1 MERAL
6 LSWSGGKDSAL
17 ALAEVRTR
25 RSLDVV
31 ALLTTVTQDYGR
43 VSMHGVRR
51 TLLKAQADALGL
63 PLVEVP
69 ITRDATNEEYE
80 TNMARTLSAFKQA
93 GVTTVVFGDLFLADV
108 RAYREEK
115 LRLADMK
122 AVFPIW
128 KRDPERLAR
137 CFIAAGFRA
146 VTTCVDTQALA
157 PEFVGREFD
166 EAFLAD
172 LPDGVDPCGENGEF
186 HSFVYEGPILRR
198 AILVKMGET
207 VLRDGRFAF
216 CDLVEA

>member
-1 MERAL
+1 M
-6 LSWSGGKDSAL
+6 SWSGGKDSAL

-63 PLVEVP
+63 PLVEVS
-69 ITRDATNEEYE
+69 ITRGATNEEYE
-80 TNMARTLSAFKQA
+80 TSMARTLSASKEA
-93 GVTTVVFGDLFLADV
+93 GVATVVFGDLFLEDL

-115 LRLADMK
+115 LRQADMK

-128 KRDPERLAR
+128 KSDPERLAQR
-137 CFIAAGFRA
+137 FIAAGFRA

-157 PEFVGREFD
+157 REFVGREFD

-186 HSFVYEGPILRR
+186 HSFVYDGPILRR
-198 AILVKMGET
+198 AIAVRTGEK
-207 VLRDGRFAF
+207 VLREGRFAF
-216 CDLVEA
+216 CDLVEG

>member
-1 MERAL
+1 M
-6 LSWSGGKDSAL
+6 SWSGGKDSAL

-63 PLVEVP
+63 PLVEVS
-69 ITRDATNEEYE
+69 ITRGATNEEYE
-80 TNMARTLSAFKQA
+80 TSMARTLSAYKEA
-93 GVTTVVFGDLFLADV
+93 GVTTVVFGDLFLEDL

-115 LRLADMK
+115 LRRADMK

-128 KRDPERLAR
+128 KSDPERLAQR
-137 CFIAAGFRA
+137 FIAAGFRA

-157 PEFVGREFD
+157 REFVGREFD

-186 HSFVYEGPILRR
+186 HSFVYDGPILRR
-198 AILVKMGET
+198 AIAVRTGEK
-207 VLRDGRFAF
+207 VLREGRFAF
-216 CDLVEA
+216 CDLVEG

>member
-1 MERAL
+1 M
-6 LSWSGGKDSAL
+6 SWSGGKDSAL

-63 PLVEVP
+63 PLVEVS
-69 ITRDATNEEYE
+69 ITRGATNEEYE
-80 TNMARTLSAFKQA
+80 TSMARTLSASKEA
-93 GVTTVVFGDLFLADV
+93 GVATVVFGDLFLEDL

-115 LRLADMK
+115 LRRADLR

-128 KRDPERLAR
+128 KSDPERLAR
-137 CFIAAGFRA
+137 RFIAAGFKA
-146 VTTCVDTQALA
+146 LTTCVDTQALA
-157 PEFVGREFD
+157 REFVGREFD

-186 HSFVYEGPILRR
+186 HSFVYDGPILRR
-198 AILVKMGET
+198 AIAVRTGEK
-207 VLRDGRFAF
+207 VLREGRFAF
-216 CDLVEA
+216 CDLVEG

>member
-1 MERAL
+1 M
-6 LSWSGGKDSAL
+6 SWSGGKDSAL

-63 PLVEVP
+63 PLVEVS

-80 TNMARTLSAFKQA
+80 TSMARTLSASKEA
-93 GVTTVVFGDLFLADV
+93 GVATVVFGDLFLEDL

-115 LRLADMK
+115 LRRADLR

-128 KRDPERLAR
+128 KSDPERLAR
-137 CFIAAGFRA
+137 RFIAAGFKA
-146 VTTCVDTQALA
+146 LTTCVDTQALA
-157 PEFVGREFD
+157 REFVGREFD

-186 HSFVYEGPILRR
+186 HSFVYDGPILRR
-198 AILVKMGET
+198 AIAVRTGEK
-207 VLRDGRFAF
+207 VLREGRFAF
-216 CDLVEA
+216 CDLVEG

>member
-1 MERAL
+1 M
-6 LSWSGGKDSAL
+6 SWSGGKDSAI
-17 ALAEVRTR
+17 ALFEVRMR

-31 ALLTTVTQDYGR
+31 ALLTTVTQDYDR

-51 TLLKAQADALGL
+51 TLLQAQADALGL

-80 TNMARTLSAFKQA
+80 SSMARTLSASKQD
-93 GVTTVVFGDLFLADV
+93 GVTAVVFGDLFLEDI

-115 LRLADMK
+115 LCQADLK

-128 KRDPERLAR
+128 KSDPGRLAHR
-137 CFIAAGFRA
+137 FIAAGFRA

-166 EAFLAD
+166 EALLAD

-186 HSFVYEGPILRR
+186 HSFVYDGPILRR
-198 AILVKMGET
+198 AIPVKTGET

-216 CDLVEA
+216 CDLVET